1 MRLCHFFLYAF
12 LMVFMAGSCGEQAPK
27 APVPKDALFTE
38 LSSKETGIEFLNQ
51 LQHTEEFN
59 AYTYRNFYNGAGV
72 GIGDINNDGLPDIY
86 FCGNQADNKLYL
98 NKGNFQFED
107 ITEKAG
113 VACKGVWSSGVSF
126 ADVNGDG
133 LLDIYVCKSGAP
145 IGENRHNELFINNGD
160 LTFTEASKTWG
171 IADVGLS
178 SHAAFFDYDKDGD
191 LDIYLLN
198 NSLRP
203 VGGYDLI
210 KDQRLK
216 RDTSGGNKL
225 YRNDGE
231 RFSDVSE
238 QAGIYGSAIGFGL
251 GVTIGDVNRDGW
263 SDIYVSNDFF
273 ERDYLYFNNQDGTFT
288 EALESHLR
296 EISMGSMGADMAD
309 LNNDGYPEIFV
320 TEMLPEDD
328 ARMKTKTV
336 FENWDKYQINVQ
348 NGYYHQFPRNVLQ
361 LNRGNGQFSEIGR
374 MAGVHATDW
383 SWGALIADFDNDG
396 YKDIFIA
403 NGIFKDLTD
412 QDYVNFYS
420 DPNTIRNILRREN
433 AVIKQM
439 IDTIPSQ
446 AIPNYLFVNKG
457 ETAGDPTA
465 TGLTFENKAAA
476 WGLGTPGFSN
486 GSAYADLDNDGDL
499 DLVVNNV
506 NMPPFV
512 YRNETKQKK
521 SEQHFL
527 NITLNGEGKNRF
539 AVGAQVSIY
548 AGGQNLY
555 QEIAPMRGFQSCVDY
570 RLHFGMGAATKADSL
585 VVLWPDGRLTQLSN
599 VPADQFLTLKQAEA
613 TAAVLTKSKNTKPLF
628 SEVGATLGIGWQH
641 QENSFVDFDRDRL
654 IFHMLS
660 SEGPK
665 ICVGDVNGDKREDYF
680 IGGAKD
686 QAGALFV
693 QLPNSQF
700 RQTNQWVFEADQ
712 ISEDTDCLFFDA
724 DGDGDLDLY
733 VASGGNEFPSSSD
746 ALLDR
751 LYLNDGRGNFK
762 RLTPAP
768 GISRFESTSCV
779 KAADFDGDGDLDLF
793 VGARLRPFLYG
804 VPVNGYLLQNDGKGN
819 FADVTRQLAPALL
832 QCGMI
837 TDAVWSDTDG
847 DGDPDLTVVGEWMP
861 VKMFRNDLK
870 QGGGF
875 SEVSEAAGL
884 AGSNGFW
891 HCVEAAD
898 VDGDGDLDLLL
909 GNHGLNSRIKASA
922 ARPATMYV
930 NDFDGNGT
938 AEHILCTYNGERSYP
953 LVLRQDIVAQ
963 IPSLKKKYLK
973 HTAYKEQTIEDIF
986 TPQQLERALRLSVY
1000 RLESGCLI
1008 NNGKGRFEWRPFLL
1022 QAQIAPVYAISLQ
1035 DFDGDNKPDLL
1046 LGGNFC
1052 RSKPETGIYD
1062 SSYGLALR
1070 GNGDGAFLPLL
1081 PGASGFFVKGE
1092 IRDLQNLRV
1101 GKRKLVLVAKNNDKM
1116 TAFERN

>member
-1 MRLCHFFLYAF
+1 MRFHHFYVVLFLLLFTVACKDKAT
-12 LMVFMAGSCGEQAPK
+12 VPK
-27 APVPKDALFTE
+27 APKDALFSE
-38 LSSKETGIEFLNQ
+38 LTADETGIQFLNQ
-51 LQHTEEFN
+51 LRHSEEFN

-72 GIGDINNDGLPDIY
+72 GVGDINNDGLPDIY

-98 NKGNFQFED
+98 NKGNFKFED

-113 VACKGVWSSGVSF
+113 VACHGVWSSGVSF
-126 ADVNGDG
+126 ADVNSDG
-133 LLDIYVCKSGAP
+133 WLDLYVCKSGAP
-145 IGENRHNELFINNGD
+145 IGDNRHNELFINQGD
-160 LTFTEASKTWG
+160 LTFKEASKSWG

-191 LDIYLLN
+191 LDMYLLN

-216 RDTSGGNKL
+216 RDEAGGNKL
-225 YRNDGE
+225 YRNEGDH
-231 RFSDVSE
+231 FIDVSE

-263 SDIYVSNDFF
+263 PDIYVSNDFF
-273 ERDYLYFNNQDGTFT
+273 ERDYLYFNNHDGTFT

-336 FENWDKYQINVQ
+336 FENWDKHQLNVQ
-348 NGYYHQFPRNVLQ
+348 NGYFQQFPRNVLQ
-361 LNRGNGQFSEIGR
+361 LNRGNGQFSEMGR
-374 MAGVHATDW
+374 LAGVHATDW

-396 YKDIFIA
+396 FKDIFVA

-420 DPNTIRNILRREN
+420 DPNTIRNMLRRDN

-446 AIPNYLFVNKG
+446 ALPNYLFVNKG
-457 ETAGDPTA
+457 VVAGDPSA

-512 YRNETKQKK
+512 YRNETRQKK
-521 SEQHFL
+521 SGQHFL
-527 NITLNGEGKNRF
+527 NISLQGEGKNRF
-539 AVGAQVSIY
+539 AIGAQATVY
-548 AGGQNLY
+548 AGGQTHY
-555 QEIAPMRGFQSCVDY
+555 QEIEPMRGFQSCVDY
-570 RLHFGMGAATKADSL
+570 RLHFGLGTAARVDS
-585 VVLWPDGRLTQLSN
+585 VAVLWPDGRSTKLGNTP
-599 VPADQFLTLKQAEA
+599 VDQFLVLKQSEA
-613 TAAVLTKSKNTKPLF
+613 ILAPTPSSPAAKTIF
-628 SEVGATLGIGWQH
+628 SELNSTLGINWAH
-641 QENSFVDFDRDRL
+641 RENAFVDFDRDRL

-665 ICVGDVNGDKREDYF
+665 IALGDVNGDKREDF
-680 IGGAKD
+680 FVGGAKD
-686 QAGALFV
+686 EAGALFI
-693 QLPNSQF
+693 QLPNGQF
-700 RQTNQWVFEADQ
+700 RQTNQAVFEQ
-712 ISEDTDCLFFDA
+712 NKISEDTDCLFFDA

-733 VASGGNEFPSSSD
+733 VASGGNEFPGSSD
-746 ALLDR
+746 ALIDR
-751 LYLNDGRGNFK
+751 LYLNDGKGNFK
-762 RLTPAP
+762 RLSPAP
-768 GISRFESTSCV
+768 AISRFESTACV

-793 VGARLRPFLYG
+793 VGTRLKPFLYG
-804 VPVNGYLLQNDGKGN
+804 IPVNGYLLQNDGKAN
-819 FADVTRQLAPALL
+819 FRDVTQQLAPELL
-832 QCGMI
+832 KCGMI
-837 TDAVWSDTDG
+837 TAAVWADADG
-847 DGDPDLTVVGEWMP
+847 DGDPDLAIAGEWMP
-861 VKMFRNDLK
+861 VKLFRNDLK

-875 SEVSEAAGL
+875 IEMTEQAGL

-891 HCVEAAD
+891 HCLEAAD
-898 VDGDGDLDLLL
+898 VDNDGDVDFLL
-909 GNHGLNSRIKASA
+909 GNHGLNSRIKASPTK
-922 ARPATMYV
+922 PATMYI

-938 AEHILCTYNGERSYP
+938 AEQILCTYNGERSYP
-953 LVLRQDIVAQ
+953 LVLRPDLVAQ
-963 IPSLKKKYLK
+963 LPSLRKKYQK
-973 HTAYKEQTIEDIF
+973 YQAYKEQTIEDIF
-986 TPQQLERALRLSVY
+986 TPQQLERAIRLSAY
-1000 RLESGCLI
+1000 RLDSGCLI
-1008 NNGKGRFEWRPFLL
+1008 NDGKGHFEWKTFPF
-1022 QAQIAPVYAISLQ
+1022 QAQLSPVYAISVQ
-1035 DFDGDNKPDLL
+1035 DFDGDHKPDLL

-1052 RSKPETGIYD
+1052 RSKPEIGIYD
-1062 SSYGLALR
+1062 SGYGMAMQGE
-1070 GNGDGAFLPLL
+1070 GNGAFWPLL
-1081 PGASGFFVKGE
+1081 PGDSGFFVKGE
-1092 IRDLQNLRV
+1092 IRDIRSIRI
-1101 GKRKLVLVAKNNDKM
+1101 GKKDLLLVAKNNDKM
-1116 TAFERN
+1116 VLFERN

>member
-1 MRLCHFFLYAF
+1 MRLCHLFLYAF
-12 LMVFMAGSCGEQAPK
+12 LMVFMASSCGEQAAK

-178 SHAAFFDYDKDGD
+178 SHAAFFDFDKDGD

-521 SEQHFL
+521 SQQHFL
-527 NITLNGEGKNRF
+527 NITLNGEDKNRF

-548 AGGQNLY
+548 AGGQTLY

-570 RLHFGMGAATKADSL
+570 RLHFGMGAATQADSL

-599 VPADQFLTLKQAEA
+599 VPVDQFLTLKQAEA
-613 TAAVLTKSKNTKPLF
+613 TAAVLTKSKNPKPIF
-628 SEVGATLGIGWQH
+628 SEVGASLGIGWQH

-680 IGGAKD
+680 ICGAKD
-686 QAGALFV
+686 QAGALFI
-693 QLPNSQF
+693 QLPNGQF
-700 RQTNQWVFEADQ
+700 RQTSQLVFEADK

-779 KAADFDGDGDLDLF
+779 KVADFDADGDLDLF

-819 FADVTRQLAPALL
+819 FADVTQRLAPALV

-837 TDAVWSDTDG
+837 TDAAWSDTDG

-870 QGGGF
+870 QGSGF

-891 HCVEAAD
+891 HCLEAAD
-898 VDGDGDLDLLL
+898 VDGDGDMDFVL

-922 ARPATMYV
+922 ARPATMYI
-930 NDFDGNGT
+930 NDFDGNGS

-986 TPQQLERALRLSVY
+986 TPQQLERALRLSAY

-1008 NNGKGRFEWRPFLL
+1008 NDGKGRFEWRPFPL
-1022 QAQIAPVYAISLQ
+1022 QAQIAPVYAISVQ
-1035 DFDGDNKPDLL
+1035 DFDGDSKPDLL

-1052 RSKPETGIYD
+1052 RSKPEAGIYD
-1062 SSYGLALR
+1062 SSYGLALQ
-1070 GNGDGAFLPLL
+1070 GNGNGTFLPLL

-1092 IRDLQNLRV
+1092 IRDIQNLRV
-1101 GKRKLVLVAKNNDKM
+1101 GKRKVVLVAKNNDKM

>member
-1 MRLCHFFLYAF
+1 MHSCRLFAYTS
-12 LMVFMAGSCGEQAPK
+12 LMALLFHSCGEKTNRLTP
-27 APVPKDALFTE
+27 PKDALFTE

-72 GIGDINNDGLPDIY
+72 GVGDINNDGLPDIY

-133 LLDIYVCKSGAP
+133 LLDLYVCKSGAP

-160 LTFTEASKTWG
+160 LTFTEAAKTWG

-191 LDIYLLN
+191 LDMYLLN

-225 YRNDGE
+225 YRNEGDH
-231 RFSDVSE
+231 FTDVSE
-238 QAGIYGSAIGFGL
+238 PAGIYGSAIGFGL

-336 FENWDKYQINVQ
+336 FENWDKYRINVQ

-396 YKDIFIA
+396 FKDIFVA
-403 NGIFKDLTD
+403 NGIYKDLTD
-412 QDYVNFYS
+412 QDYINFYS
-420 DPNTIRNILRREN
+420 DPNTIRNILRRDN
-433 AVIKQM
+433 AVIKRM

-446 AIPNYLFVNKG
+446 PLPNYLFVNKG
-457 ETAGDPTA
+457 EIAGDPTA
-465 TGLTFENKAAA
+465 TGLAFENKAAA

-521 SEQHFL
+521 SQQHFL
-527 NITLNGEGKNRF
+527 NITLSGEGKNRF
-539 AVGAQVSIY
+539 AIGAQVSIY
-548 AGGQNLY
+548 AGAQTLY

-570 RLHFGMGAATKADSL
+570 RLHFGMGTAAQADSL
-585 VVLWPDGRLTQLSN
+585 VVLWPDGRITQLVN
-599 VPADQFLTLKQAEA
+599 VPSDQFLTLKQADA
-613 TAAVLTKSKNTKPLF
+613 TKVVPVRSGASKPVF
-628 SEVGATLGIGWQH
+628 SDVGASLGLDWQH
-641 QENSFVDFDRDRL
+641 RENAFVDFDRDRL

-665 ICVGDVNGDKREDYF
+665 VCVGDVNGDKREDYF

-686 QAGALFV
+686 QPGALFV
-693 QLPNSQF
+693 QLPNGRF
-700 RQTNQWVFEADQ
+700 RQTNQAVFEADK
-712 ISEDTDCLFFDA
+712 ISEDTDCIFFDA
-724 DGDGDLDLY
+724 DGDSNLDLY

-768 GISRFESTSCV
+768 GISRFESTACV
-779 KAADFDGDGDLDLF
+779 KASDFDSDGDLDLF
-793 VGARLRPFLYG
+793 IGTRLRPFLYG
-804 VPVNGYLLQNDGKGN
+804 VPVNGYLLQNDGKAN
-819 FADVTRQLAPALL
+819 FTDVTQQAAPGLL
-832 QCGMI
+832 KCGMI
-837 TDAVWSDTDG
+837 TDAVWSDLDG

-870 QGGGF
+870 QGSGF
-875 SEVSEAAGL
+875 KDISEAAGL

-891 HCVEAAD
+891 HCVESAD
-898 VDGDGDLDLLL
+898 LDGDGDLDFVL

-922 ARPATMYV
+922 TRPATLYV

-938 AEHILCTYNGERSYP
+938 AEHILCAYNGERSYP
-953 LVLRQDIVAQ
+953 LVLRQDLVAQ
-963 IPSLKKKYLK
+963 LPFLKKKYLK
-973 HTAYKEQTIEDIF
+973 HAAYKEQTIEAIF
-986 TPQQLERALRLSVY
+986 TPQQLERALVLTAY

-1008 NNGKGRFEWRPFLL
+1008 NDGKGRFEWQALPL
-1022 QAQIAPVYAISLQ
+1022 QAQIAPVYAMQVQ
-1035 DFDGDNKPDLL
+1035 DFDGDKKLDLL

-1052 RSKPETGIYD
+1052 RSKPEVGIYD

-1070 GNGDGAFLPLL
+1070 GNGSGIFLPLL
-1081 PGASGFFVKGE
+1081 PGDSGFFVKGE
-1092 IRDLQNLRV
+1092 IRDIQNIRI
-1101 GKRKLVLVAKNNDKM
+1101 GKRKVILIARNNDKI
-1116 TAFERN
+1116 TVFEHN

>member
-1 MRLCHFFLYAF
+1 MRLNYLFVFLLLTGLLA
-12 LMVFMAGSCGEQAPK
+12 VSCKEKKGSLVP
-27 APVPKDALFTE
+27 PKDALFTE
-38 LSSKETGIEFLNQ
+38 LPPEITGIDFLNQ

-72 GIGDINNDGLPDIY
+72 GVGDINNDGLADIY

-113 VACKGVWSSGVSF
+113 VACKGVWSSGVSI

-133 LLDIYVCKSGAP
+133 LLDLYVCKSGAP

-191 LDIYLLN
+191 LDMYLLN

-225 YRNDGE
+225 YRNEGTH
-231 RFSDVSE
+231 FTDVSE
-238 QAGIYGSAIGFGL
+238 PAGIYGSAIGFGL

-263 SDIYVSNDFF
+263 PDIYVSNDFF
-273 ERDYLYFNNQDGTFT
+273 ERDYLYFNNHDGTFT

-309 LNNDGYPEIFV
+309 VNNDGYPEIFV

-348 NGYYHQFPRNVLQ
+348 NGYYHQFARNVLQ
-361 LNRGNGQFSEIGR
+361 LNRGNGQFSEISR
-374 MAGVHATDW
+374 MAGVHGTDW

-396 YKDIFIA
+396 FKDIFVA

-412 QDYVNFYS
+412 QDYINFYS
-420 DPNTIRNILRREN
+420 DPNTIRNILRRDN

-446 AIPNYLFVNKG
+446 PLPNYLFVNKG
-457 ETAGDPTA
+457 AIPGDPTA
-465 TGLTFENKAAA
+465 SGLAFENKAIA

-512 YRNETKQKK
+512 YRSEVKQKK
-521 SEQHFL
+521 SQHHFL
-527 NITLNGEGKNRF
+527 NLTLKGEGKNTF
-539 AVGAQVSIY
+539 AAGAQVTLYS
-548 AGGQNLY
+548 GGQTLY

-570 RLHFGMGAATKADSL
+570 RLHFGLGTATQADSL
-585 VVLWPDGRLTQLSN
+585 AVLWPDGRMTRLSA
-599 VPADQFLTLKQAEA
+599 VPADQFLTLKQADSGN
-613 TAAVLTKSKNTKPLF
+613 AVFNRPAKAKPVF
-628 SEVGATLGIGWQH
+628 SETGAALGINWQH
-641 QENSFVDFDRDRL
+641 RENAFVDFDRDRL

-665 ICVGDVNGDKREDYF
+665 ICVGDVNGDKREDYY

-686 QAGALFV
+686 AAGALFV
-693 QLPNSQF
+693 QQSNGRFQ
-700 RQTNQWVFEADQ
+700 QTNQAVFEADKV
-712 ISEDTDCLFFDA
+712 SEDTDCLFFDA
-724 DGDGDLDLY
+724 DGDGDQDLY
-733 VASGGNEFPSSSD
+733 VASGSNEFPSSAD

-762 RLTPAP
+762 RMSPAP
-768 GISRFESTSCV
+768 GISRFESTACV
-779 KAADFDGDGDLDLF
+779 KASDFDGDGDLDLF
-793 VGARLRPFLYG
+793 VGNRLRPFLYG
-804 VPVNGYLLQNDGKGN
+804 IPVNGYLLQNDGKAN
-819 FADVTRQLAPALL
+819 FTDVTQQLAPALL
-832 QCGMI
+832 KSGMM
-837 TDAVWSDTDG
+837 TDAAWSDIDG

-861 VKMFRNDLK
+861 VKMFRNELK
-870 QGGGF
+870 QGRGFTELPANGGL
-875 SEVSEAAGL
+875 E
-884 AGSNGFW
+884 GSNGFW

-898 VDGDGDLDLLL
+898 IDGDGDTDFLL

-922 ARPATMYV
+922 ERPATLYV

-938 AEHILCTYNGERSYP
+938 AEHILCTYNGDRSYP
-953 LVLRQDIVAQ
+953 LVLRQDLVAQ
-963 IPSLKKKYLK
+963 LPSLKKKYLK
-973 HTAYKEQTIEDIF
+973 HAAYKEQTITDIF
-986 TPQQLERALRLSVY
+986 TPQQLERAIVLSAY
-1000 RLESGCLI
+1000 QLESGCLI
-1008 NNGKGRFEWRPFLL
+1008 NDGKGRFEWRALPM
-1022 QAQIAPVYAISLQ
+1022 QAQIAPVYAIQVQ
-1035 DFDGDNKPDLL
+1035 DFDGDSKADLL

-1052 RSKPETGIYD
+1052 RTKPEVGIYD

-1070 GNGDGAFLPLL
+1070 GNGDGSFLPLL
-1081 PGASGFFVKGE
+1081 PEASGFFVKGE
-1092 IRDLQNLRV
+1092 IRDIQPIRS
-1101 GKRKLVLVAKNNDKM
+1101 GKRQLILVARNNDKM
-1116 TAFERN
+1116 TAFEKN

>member
-1 MRLCHFFLYAF
+1 
-12 LMVFMAGSCGEQAPK
+12 MVFMAGSCGEQAPK

-59 AYTYRNFYNGAGV
+59 AYTYRNFYNGAGL

-145 IGENRHNELFINNGD
+145 IGDNRHNELFINNGD

-225 YRNDGE
+225 YRNDGA

-693 QLPNSQF
+693 QLPNGQF
-700 RQTNQWVFEADQ
+700 RQTNQRVFEADQ

-1008 NNGKGRFEWRPFLL
+1008 NDGKGRFEWRPFLL